1 MNQVS
6 LIGRLVRNVE
16 LQEIG
21 HGSVVCNNTLDVN
34 SPRKNENGQMVAD
47 FIPVVFWD
55 KSALLLRD
63 YCAKGNQLGVSG
75 RMVSRSYV
83 NKQEQTVYVVELLV
97 EELFFME
104 AKKTAEN
111 VTQPPRVDTSTEAEP
126 AGMPF

>member
-1 MNQVS
+1 
-6 LIGRLVRNVE
+6 
-16 LQEIG
+16 
-21 HGSVVCNNTLDVN
+21 
-34 SPRKNENGQMVAD
+34 MVAD

-83 NKQEQTVYVVELLV
+83 NKQEQTVYVIEMLV
-97 EELFFME
+97 EELYFME
-104 AKKTAEN
+104 AKKTVEN
-111 VTQPPRVDTSTEAEP
+111 VTQPPRANTSTEAEP

>member
-21 HGSVVCNNTLDVN
+21 HGSIVCNNTLAVKN
-34 SPRKNENGQMVAD
+34 PRKSENGQVIAD

-55 KSALLLRD
+55 KTALLLRD
-63 YCAKGNQLGVSG
+63 YCAKGNQLGVTG

-83 NKQEQTVYVVELLV
+83 NKQDQTVYVVEMLV
-97 EELFFME
+97 EDLYFME
-104 AKKTAEN
+104 AKKTVEN
-111 VTQPPRVDTSTEAEP
+111 VTNSPLVTNSAEP
-126 AGMPF
+126 ADMPF